1 MMPLVVVLGLGT
13 FDYGRA
19 TFEATALSDAAHA
32 GAQYGAQNTAT
43 ARDSSG
49 IRSAVL
55 DELGSDFDPEVISTT
70 VVRFCMC
77 PDGTAIDCDTGSC
90 ATNAALYT
98 YVRVQVDLEFTTLF
112 PYPGVPSSVTL
123 SRTAEMRAR

>member
-1 MMPLVVVLGLGT
+1 MPLVVVLGLGT

-19 TFEATALSDAAHA
+19 TFEAAAMSGAAHA

-49 IRSAVL
+49 MRAAVL
-55 DELGSDFDPEVISTT
+55 DELGTDLDGETITT
-70 VVRFCMC
+70 SVKRFCEC
-77 PDGTAIDCDTGSC
+77 PDGAEIDCDTGRC
-90 ATNAALYT
+90 AASAAPYI
-98 YVRVQVDLEFTTLF
+98 YVRVQVDRDFSTLF
-112 PYPGVPSSVTL
+112 PYPGLPSSIVL